1 MLILIISALI
11 ALAVFFG
18 IFLIFLRARNNQ
30 AEIKN
35 RLDRLASP
43 ELSEKDELKNI
54 PLADRTIWPLL
65 KKVAAF
71 FSRFAPGALAKLMDR
86 RIVLAGKQGKWQ
98 IKSIEGFWF
107 LCVILGGLYGFWW
120 ITENPSNLAKSILV
134 VWLGMIF
141 GGLIPFM
148 VLRHQIR
155 KRKEAIT
162 YQLPEVLD
170 LLSVSVTAGLS
181 LDGAMQKI
189 TESMDGE
196 LVDEF
201 RRMQRDVRMGMTR
214 HRAMRLMAERCDV
227 QDLNLFVTSVI
238 QSERL
243 GASMGDTLRIQADN
257 MRDLRRQRARRKAM
271 QAPVKMV
278 FPLVFF
284 IFPVMFVIV
293 LLPSILSLMQSMGK

>member
-18 IFLIFLRARNNQ
+18 IFFVFLRARNNQ
-30 AEIKN
+30 SEIKN

-43 ELSEKDELKNI
+43 ELSEKNELKNI

-65 KKVAAF
+65 KKVTAF

-107 LCVILGGLYGFWW
+107 LCVILGGFYGFWW

-134 VWLGMIF
+134 VWMGMIF

-189 TESMDGE
+189 TESMEGE

-201 RRMQRDVRMGMTR
+201 RRMQR
-214 HRAMRLMAERCDV
+214 DV

>member
-1 MLILIISALI
+1 MLILIISVLI

-18 IFLIFLRARNNQ
+18 IFLVFLRARNNQ
-30 AEIKN
+30 TEIKN

-43 ELSEKDELKNI
+43 ELSEKNELKNT

-134 VWLGMIF
+134 VWLGMIL

-148 VLRHQIR
+148 VIRHQIR

-181 LDGAMQKI
+181 LDGALQKI

-201 RRMQRDVRMGMTR
+201 HRMQRDVRMGMTR
-214 HRAMRLMAERCDV
+214 HRAMHLMADRCDV

-243 GASMGDTLRIQADN
+243 GASMGNTLLIQADN

>member
-1 MLILIISALI
+1 M
-11 ALAVFFG
+11 
-18 IFLIFLRARNNQ
+18 
-30 AEIKN
+30 
-35 RLDRLASP
+35 
-43 ELSEKDELKNI
+43 
-54 PLADRTIWPLL
+54 
-65 KKVAAF
+65 
-71 FSRFAPGALAKLMDR
+71 
-86 RIVLAGKQGKWQ
+86 
-98 IKSIEGFWF
+98 
-107 LCVILGGLYGFWW
+107 
-120 ITENPSNLAKSILV
+120 
-134 VWLGMIF
+134 GMIF

-238 QSERL
+238 RSERL
-243 GASMGDTLRIQADN
+243 GASMGDTLDPGQNN
-257 MRDLRRQRARRKAM
+257 MRDTAPSGEPEEKLCRHRLRWCSRWYSSSSRLCSSSYCFRPSCPLCRVWASDRGNVSGFLRRIR
-271 QAPVKMV
+271 
-278 FPLVFF
+278 L
-284 IFPVMFVIV
+284 
-293 LLPSILSLMQSMGK
+293 

>member
-1 MLILIISALI
+1 
-11 ALAVFFG
+11 
-18 IFLIFLRARNNQ
+18 
-30 AEIKN
+30 
-35 RLDRLASP
+35 
-43 ELSEKDELKNI
+43 
-54 PLADRTIWPLL
+54 
-65 KKVAAF
+65 
-71 FSRFAPGALAKLMDR
+71 
-86 RIVLAGKQGKWQ
+86 
-98 IKSIEGFWF
+98 
-107 LCVILGGLYGFWW
+107 
-120 ITENPSNLAKSILV
+120 
-134 VWLGMIF
+134 
-141 GGLIPFM
+141 
-148 VLRHQIR
+148 
-155 KRKEAIT
+155 
-162 YQLPEVLD
+162 
-170 LLSVSVTAGLS
+170 
-181 LDGAMQKI
+181 MQKI

-278 FPLVFF
+278 FPLGFF

>member
-18 IFLIFLRARNNQ
+18 IFFVFLRARNNQ

-43 ELSEKDELKNI
+43 ELSEKNELKNI

-65 KKVAAF
+65 KKVTAF

-107 LCVILGGLYGFWW
+107 LCVVLGGLYGFWW
-120 ITENPSNLAKSILV
+120 ITENPSNLVKSILV

-148 VLRHQIR
+148 VIRHQIL

-189 TESMDGE
+189 TESMEGE

>member
-18 IFLIFLRARNNQ
+18 IFFVFLRARNNQ
-30 AEIKN
+30 SEIKN

-43 ELSEKDELKNI
+43 ELSEKNELKNT

-71 FSRFAPGALAKLMDR
+71 FSRFAPGSLAKLMDR

-189 TESMDGE
+189 TESMEGE

-238 QSERL
+238 QS
-243 GASMGDTLRIQADN
+243 
-257 MRDLRRQRARRKAM
+257 
-271 QAPVKMV
+271 
-278 FPLVFF
+278 
-284 IFPVMFVIV
+284 
-293 LLPSILSLMQSMGK
+293 

>member
-1 MLILIISALI
+1 
-11 ALAVFFG
+11 
-18 IFLIFLRARNNQ
+18 
-30 AEIKN
+30 
-35 RLDRLASP
+35 
-43 ELSEKDELKNI
+43 
-54 PLADRTIWPLL
+54 
-65 KKVAAF
+65 
-71 FSRFAPGALAKLMDR
+71 
-86 RIVLAGKQGKWQ
+86 
-98 IKSIEGFWF
+98 
-107 LCVILGGLYGFWW
+107 
-120 ITENPSNLAKSILV
+120 
-134 VWLGMIF
+134 
-141 GGLIPFM
+141 
-148 VLRHQIR
+148 
-155 KRKEAIT
+155 
-162 YQLPEVLD
+162 
-170 LLSVSVTAGLS
+170 
-181 LDGAMQKI
+181 MQKI
-189 TESMDGE
+189 TESMEGE

>member
-18 IFLIFLRARNNQ
+18 IFFVFLRARNNQ
-30 AEIKN
+30 SEIKN

-43 ELSEKDELKNI
+43 ELSEKNELKNT

-71 FSRFAPGALAKLMDR
+71 FSRFAPGSLAKLMDR

-155 KRKEAIT
+155 KLIT

-189 TESMDGE
+189 TESMEGE

>member
-1 MLILIISALI
+1 MLIFVLSAVI
-11 ALAVFFG
+11 ALLVFFG
-18 IFLIFLRARNNQ
+18 IFFVFLRAKNNQ

-35 RLDRLASP
+35 RLDSLAS
-43 ELSEKDELKNI
+43 SEMSEESELKTV

-65 KKVAAF
+65 KKISAF
-71 FSRFAPGALAKLMDR
+71 FARFAPGALAKVMDR

-98 IKSIEGFWF
+98 VKSIEGFWF
-107 LCVILGGLYGFWW
+107 LCVILGGFYGFWW

-148 VLRHQIR
+148 VIRHQIR

-189 TESMDGE
+189 TESMEGE

-201 RRMQRDVRMGMTR
+201 RRMQRDIRMGMTR

>member
-1 MLILIISALI
+1 MT
-11 ALAVFFG
+11 
-18 IFLIFLRARNNQ
+18 
-30 AEIKN
+30 
-35 RLDRLASP
+35 
-43 ELSEKDELKNI
+43 LSLN
-54 PLADRTIWPLL
+54 
-65 KKVAAF
+65 V
-71 FSRFAPGALAKLMDR
+71 GALAKLMDR

-148 VLRHQIR
+148 VIRHQIR

-201 RRMQRDVRMGMTR
+201 RKRKEAITYQLPEVLDLLSVSVTAGLSLDGAMQKITESMDGELVDEFHRMQRDVRMGMTR
-214 HRAMRLMAERCDV
+214 HRAMHLMADRCDV

-243 GASMGDTLRIQADN
+243 GASMGNTLLIQADN

>member
-1 MLILIISALI
+1 
-11 ALAVFFG
+11 
-18 IFLIFLRARNNQ
+18 
-30 AEIKN
+30 
-35 RLDRLASP
+35 
-43 ELSEKDELKNI
+43 
-54 PLADRTIWPLL
+54 
-65 KKVAAF
+65 
-71 FSRFAPGALAKLMDR
+71 MDR

-98 IKSIEGFWF
+98 VKSIEGFWF
-107 LCVILGGLYGFWW
+107 LCVILGGFYGFWW

-148 VLRHQIR
+148 VIRHQIR

-189 TESMDGE
+189 TESMEGE

-201 RRMQRDVRMGMTR
+201 RRMQRDIRMGMTR
-214 HRAMRLMAERCDV
+214 HRAMRLMADRCDV

-257 MRDLRRQRARRKAM
+257 MRDLRRQRARKKAM